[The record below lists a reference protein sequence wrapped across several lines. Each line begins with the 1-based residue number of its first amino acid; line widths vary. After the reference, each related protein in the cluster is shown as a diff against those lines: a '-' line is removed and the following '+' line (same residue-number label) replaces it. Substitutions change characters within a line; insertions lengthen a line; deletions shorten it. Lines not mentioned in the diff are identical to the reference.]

1 MMLDHALGQVE
12 AGQGAASLFDP
23 ARWLDSDGARLWAE
37 QSTKMW
43 EQGAAFWT
51 SLATLTPGFTPEA
64 AVESPK
70 DRPKDRRF
78 ADPDWTANPPFALI
92 RPTYGLL
99 SDRPLETTRQ
109 LSAHAPERSDERRV
123 GNGCVSPCRSR
134 WSHDP

>member
-78 ADPDWTANPPFALI
+78 ADPDWT
-92 RPTYGLL
+92 
-99 SDRPLETTRQ
+99 
-109 LSAHAPERSDERRV
+109 RSEERRV
-123 GNGCVSPCRSR
+123 GKECVSTCRDR
-134 WSHDP
+134 WSPDH

>member
-1 MMLDHALGQVE
+1 MARAQQMMLDHALGQVE

-64 AVESPK
+64 AVESHQ
-70 DRPKDRRF
+70 DRSEEHPSELQSLMRTSYAVFCLNK
-78 ADPDWTANPPFALI
+78 TK
-92 RPTYGLL
+92 
-99 SDRPLETTRQ
+99 
-109 LSAHAPERSDERRV
+109 
-123 GNGCVSPCRSR
+123 
-134 WSHDP
+134 